1 MPGGSRSRII
11 VKGRSENAV
20 HAADNDEEG
29 NQKTDAGEQPN

>member
-11 VKGRSENAV
+11 VIARSENAV

-29 NQKTDAGEQPN
+29 NQKTDAGEQRN